1 MAQSPVQKGSMIAS
15 NLIQQTNNVNDGAPT
30 VTLQASPAQHLS
42 AIQLQKDA
50 VQPQAATAH
59 EYKEITSPERT
70 FEPHADA
77 VSTKARELTTQKNG
91 KLSFYKN
98 NGRRS

>member
-1 MAQSPVQKGSMIAS
+1 MAQSPVQKGSMMAS
-15 NLIQQTNNVNDGAPT
+15 NLIQQTNYVNDVAPK
-30 VTLQASPAQHLS
+30 VIPQASPAQHLS

-70 FEPHADA
+70 VEPHADA
-77 VSTKARELTTQKNG
+77 VSTKARELMTQQNG

>member
-1 MAQSPVQKGSMIAS
+1 MIAS
-15 NLIQQTNNVNDGAPT
+15 NLIQQTNYVNDSAPK
-30 VTLQASPAQHLS
+30 AIPKAIPAQNLS
-42 AIQLQKDA
+42 PIQLQKDS

-70 FEPHADA
+70 VKPHADA